1 MRRGALA
8 RQRYESDL
16 RVGTEEQ
23 PFLDFLDK
31 IQGALFTAE
40 RNAVEVIQNAS
51 VGGSWR
57 AAAWFLERRFPSR
70 WATWRAGSIDPEEL
84 AITVPL
90 VTLRDDDKLLDEIDR
105 LSERLRAMPDRI
117 HAPEVAD
124 CHSFPT
130 NNNDEEQTGVNWS
143 PVS

>member
-16 RVGTEEQ
+16 KVEAEEQ

-70 WATWRAGSIDPEEL
+70 WAPWRSGSIDPEEA
-84 AITVPL
+84 AITLPTDDHKQKL
-90 VTLRDDDKLLDEIDR
+90 LDDDALLDEIDR
-105 LSERLRAMPDRI
+105 LSERLREMPDRI
-117 HAPEVAD
+117 H
-124 CHSFPT
+124 
-130 NNNDEEQTGVNWS
+130 S
-143 PVS
+143 PQS

>member
-16 RVGTEEQ
+16 KVGTEEE

-51 VGGSWR
+51 IGGSWR

-70 WATWRAGSIDPEEL
+70 WAPWRSGSSDPEEI
-84 AITVPL
+84 AM
-90 VTLRDDDKLLDEIDR
+90 TLPPENYKEKLLEEMDR
-105 LSERLRAMPDRI
+105 LSERLAGVPDRI
-117 HAPEVAD
+117 H
-124 CHSFPT
+124 
-130 NNNDEEQTGVNWS
+130 S
-143 PVS
+143 PQS